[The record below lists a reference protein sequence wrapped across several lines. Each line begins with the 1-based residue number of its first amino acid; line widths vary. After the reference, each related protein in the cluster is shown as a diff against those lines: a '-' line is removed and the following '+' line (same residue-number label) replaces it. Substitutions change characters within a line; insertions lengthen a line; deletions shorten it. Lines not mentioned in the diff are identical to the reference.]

1 MSAEFPSW
9 RACLLPCPGILTQKF
24 PSLSPSIILLSSQG
38 LWEHCSPRVTQHSP
52 PTCPRAHRV
61 ETERFSA
68 LPTCTHAAE
77 ERVSGVSSGCR
88 YDPSPPLGFRMDF
101 LPICVQQVLGL
112 PVWASTHITDL
123 GIALPHSGKMPRQ
136 GTGNPVDP
144 GPQGRPDSCHPCHS
158 SSLLLFSPREVP
170 DPLGQEREEAAI

>member
-1 MSAEFPSW
+1 MQLAPFSAHS
-9 RACLLPCPGILTQKF
+9 ACLGLEDSDTPVVPQTEN
-24 PSLSPSIILLSSQG
+24 LSPG
-38 LWEHCSPRVTQHSP
+38 EGRESPRVTQHSP
-52 PTCPRAHRV
+52 LTCPRAHRV

-112 PVWASTHITDL
+112 PVWASTHTTDL